1 MYKIEISLGWE
12 EKVVIETDDFNKIAL
27 IQEFIALQED
37 CGWGVEDEE
46 DDELSFEDE
55 DGNVWYYDEELDEW
69 IEWVEDEEEE
79 EVEEDQE

>member
-1 MYKIEISLGWE
+1 ML
-12 EKVVIETDDFNKIAL
+12 L
-27 IQEFIALQED
+27 
-37 CGWGVEDEE
+37 EDEE

-79 EVEEDQE
+79 EEEEDEEDQE